1 MKNLKD
7 EAKDQGN
14 WTGYGNYTMQEII
27 LGKVASGL
35 RSTDLYNQKTVAG
48 IQKGEKQIT
57 EGGSVPD
64 DHL

>member
-35 RSTDLYNQKTVAG
+35 RSNPDLYNRKTVAG
-48 IQKGEKQIT
+48 IQKARKADH
-57 EGGSVPD
+57 EGGAQSP
-64 DHL
+64 

>member
-35 RSTDLYNQKTVAG
+35 RSTDLCTTGKRWPVFRRA
-48 IQKGEKQIT
+48 K
-57 EGGSVPD
+57 SRSRRRRS
-64 DHL
+64 L